1 MLSRRKFLGAMTI
14 AAIAAST
21 SGRALAKQARKLANG
36 IDISWL
42 PEVEK
47 YKKNYFTRSRKPM
60 DAIKLMK
67 YQGVKVGRIRVWV
80 DPIDNNGD
88 LDRAIKLAKRLKKA
102 NMQIC
107 IDFHF
112 SDTWADPGHQTTPA
126 AWSTT
131 SIDDLEDQVFTY
143 TKRTLRLFKEAGC
156 TPQWVQLGNEIANGM
171 MWPLGWV
178 GGDDAIQWQ
187 NLSRLHQAATN
198 ALRSVAPQAKSIL
211 HLECGGDYG
220 RVKWW
225 LEQADQYNITEYDV
239 VGISYYSQWQGDLG
253 DLQSVLDLIA
263 KERKQKVLIAET
275 AYPWIDQTFGSDV
288 IDVNHPPLA
297 GCPYTRDGQ
306 ANYVKKI
313 QNMLLALPNNRGL
326 GVWWWEGLA
335 TKVEVDSTIVWNG
348 GMANSALVNTDR
360 TALPALIQLGLK

>member
-14 AAIAAST
+14 AALAAST
-21 SGRALAKQARKLANG
+21 PGRALAKPKRMLANG

-42 PEVEK
+42 PEIEK
-47 YKKNYFTRSRKPM
+47 YKKNFFTRARRPM

-67 YQGVKVGRIRVWV
+67 FQGVKVGRIRVWV
-80 DPIDNNGD
+80 DPIDGNGD

-102 NMQIC
+102 NLQIC
-107 IDFHF
+107 IDFHY

-126 AWSTT
+126 GWSTT
-131 SIDDLEDQVFTY
+131 SIDDLEDSVYTY
-143 TKRTLRLFKEAGC
+143 TKRTLRLFKAAGV
-156 TPQWVQLGNEIANGM
+156 TPEWVQLGNEITFGM
-171 MWPLGWV
+171 MWPLGYIDGENV
-178 GGDDAIQWQ
+178 TQWQ

-198 ALRSVAPQAKSIL
+198 ALREVAPKAKSIL
-211 HLECGGDYG
+211 HLHPGGDYNWI
-220 RVKWW
+220 KWW

-239 VGISYYSQWQGDLG
+239 IGISFYTQWQGDLTN
-253 DLQSVLDLIA
+253 LQSVLDLIA
-263 KERKQKVLIAET
+263 IERRQKVLVAET
-275 AYPWIDQTFGSDV
+275 AYPWTPTTFGNDV
-288 IDVNHPPLA
+288 IDVSHPQLT
-297 GCPYTRDGQ
+297 GYPYTPTGQ

-335 TKVEVDSTIVWNG
+335 TKVEVNSTIVWNG

>member
-14 AAIAAST
+14 AALAAST
-21 SGRALAKQARKLANG
+21 PGRALAKPKRMLANG

-42 PEVEK
+42 PEIEK
-47 YKKNYFTRSRKPM
+47 YKKNFFTRARRPM

-67 YQGVKVGRIRVWV
+67 FQGVKVGRIRVWV
-80 DPIDNNGD
+80 DPIDGNGD

-102 NMQIC
+102 NLQIC
-107 IDFHF
+107 IDFHY

-126 AWSTT
+126 GWSTT
-131 SIDDLEDQVFTY
+131 SIDDLEDSVYTY
-143 TKRTLRLFKEAGC
+143 TKRTLRLFKAAGV
-156 TPQWVQLGNEIANGM
+156 TPEWVQLGNEITFGM
-171 MWPLGWV
+171 MWPLGYIDGENV
-178 GGDDAIQWQ
+178 TQWQ

-198 ALRSVAPQAKSIL
+198 ALREVAPKAKSIL
-211 HLECGGDYG
+211 HLHPGGDYNWI
-220 RVKWW
+220 KWW
-225 LEQADQYNITEYDV
+225 LEQADQYNINEYDV
-239 VGISYYSQWQGDLG
+239 IGISFYTQWQGDLTN
-253 DLQSVLDLIA
+253 LQSVLDLIA
-263 KERKQKVLIAET
+263 IERRQKVLVAET
-275 AYPWIDQTFGSDV
+275 AYPWTPTAFGNDV
-288 IDVNHPPLA
+288 IDVSQPQLT
-297 GCPYTRDGQ
+297 GYPYTPTGQ

-335 TKVEVDSTIVWNG
+335 TKVEVNSTIVWNG

>member
-1 MLSRRKFLGAMTI
+1 MLSRRKFLGAMAI
-14 AAIAAST
+14 AILAAST
-21 SGRALAKQARKLANG
+21 PNSAFAKPKRMLANG

-47 YKKNYFTRSRKPM
+47 YKKNFFTRARRPM

-67 YQGVKVGRIRVWV
+67 YQGIKVGRIRVWV
-80 DPIDNNGD
+80 DPIDENGD
-88 LDRAIKLAKRLKKA
+88 VDRAIKLAKRLKKA
-102 NMQIC
+102 DMQIC

-126 AWSTT
+126 GWSTT
-131 SIDDLEDQVFTY
+131 SIDELEDSVYVY
-143 TKRTLRLFKEAGC
+143 TKRTLRLFKAAGV
-156 TPQWVQLGNEIANGM
+156 TPHWVQLGNEIANGM

-198 ALRSVAPQAKSIL
+198 ALREVAPKAKSIL
-211 HLECGGDYG
+211 HLECGGEYE

-239 VGISYYSQWQGDLG
+239 IGISFYTQWQGDLTN
-253 DLQSVLDLIA
+253 LQSVLNLIA
-263 KERKQKVLIAET
+263 KERKQKVLVAET

-288 IDVNHPPLA
+288 IDINHPPLA

-306 ANYVKKI
+306 ANYVKKV

-335 TKVEVDSTIVWNG
+335 TKVEVNSTIVWNG